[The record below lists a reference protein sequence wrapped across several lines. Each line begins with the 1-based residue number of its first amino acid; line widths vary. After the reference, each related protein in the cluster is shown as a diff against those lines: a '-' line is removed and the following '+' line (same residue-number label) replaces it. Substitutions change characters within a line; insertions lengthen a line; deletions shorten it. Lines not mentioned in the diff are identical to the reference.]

1 MAIREDEDTKPNAEI
16 EDDVETGQEDEAES
30 DEDGDEVEDAE
41 DGDEQDHG
49 EETDDRQTG
58 RSRER
63 ETEDVTPRKRGA
75 SEVIRENKKRAKEA
89 TAKAEEALRRAEAAE
104 RRAEA
109 AERATQARVQTETAQ
124 QRADRLALMSPEERF
139 DALRSEDRAA
149 HAAEMNS
156 VKFQIWDSTDS
167 AKFERLAEK
176 DALVARVADRVEAR
190 FAELQRQGSPVSRA
204 ILADLEIGK
213 MMRENQKSAKTKQTR
228 RAEEGVRRE
237 TVKPKRV
244 TSDASS
250 TRGRRGQEDTPDAR
264 RRRLEDVIL

>member
-1 MAIREDEDTKPNAEI
+1 MAIRDDEDTKPHAEI
-16 EDDVETGQEDEAES
+16 ENEDEAGQEYEAEP

-41 DGDEQDHG
+41 DGDEEDHG
-49 EETDDRQTG
+49 EDADDRQTG

-63 ETEDVTPRKRGA
+63 ETEDVTPKRRGA

-89 TAKAEEALRRAEAAE
+89 NAKADEALRRAEAAE

-109 AERATQARVQTETAQ
+109 AERATQARTQAETAQ
-124 QRADRLALMSPEERF
+124 QRQERLALMSPEERF
-139 DALRSEDRAA
+139 EAIRSEDQAR
-149 HAAEMNS
+149 HSQEMNS

-176 DALVARVADRVEAR
+176 DALVSRVADKVEAR

-213 MMRENQKSAKTKQTR
+213 MMRENQKSAKTKQTK

-237 TVKPKRV
+237 TVKPRRT
-244 TSDASS
+244 TSDAAS
-250 TRGRRGQEDTPDAR
+250 TRTRRGQDDSPEAR
-264 RRRLEDVIL
+264 KRRLEDVIL